1 MITETAAT
9 LGRIV
14 KTPAVTTAMALASV
28 PLTAAGLHAA
38 GLANNVSIED
48 LSNGLLDRH
57 MWMVVGFA
65 ALFGALGGVV
75 AELLSLHGNVELPHR
90 HGRRPRRIRPEDPR
104 NEVDLGICS
113 RMVLGAAAG
122 VALLSIYM
130 PDNAT
135 MLVAN
140 TLIAGSAATGL
151 LRLVKLRLLNNSEA
165 EKKPRPAAT
174 GQDAVPA
181 VAVPPKPALKVVK
194 PPQTIA
200 Q

>member
-1 MITETAAT
+1 MISEPAAA

-28 PLTAAGLHAA
+28 PVTAAGLHAA
-38 GLANNVSIED
+38 GLTNNGSVKD
-48 LSNGLLDRH
+48 LSDGLLDSH

-65 ALFGALGGVV
+65 ALFGAIGGVV

-90 HGRRPRRIRPEDPR
+90 HGRQPRRIRLEDPR
-104 NEVDLGICS
+104 FEVDLGICS
-113 RMVLGAAAG
+113 RMLLGAAAG
-122 VALLSIYM
+122 VALLSIYV

-151 LRLVKLRLLNNSEA
+151 LRLVKLRLLTNSEP
-165 EKKPRPAAT
+165 ERKPRPAA
-174 GQDAVPA
+174 GDEDPAPHVA
-181 VAVPPKPALKVVK
+181 VAAKPALKVVK